1 MFFHLRCL
9 SEGKLL
15 SMPMS
20 TAINTAAVTTTLTAT
35 ALTAPSTP
43 TTILP
48 PTNVPHQLGADEPSY
63 MDFQSCPSPSPP
75 PPPVT
80 SQSESLYSIVL
91 KNPPKVSSQSEESLR
106 KNLPVSTSQSFDC
119 MRAAKTTLPV
129 VSNIP
134 RHSTTNDLSNETALN
149 MMSDLPLSEINTPT
163 SVESM
168 PLMTYPTVK
177 SPEIVTFDEGYG
189 EESYATIRRNDRAA
203 TNNTS
208 EQNSTTV
215 LQSQL

>member
-1 MFFHLRCL
+1 
-9 SEGKLL
+9 
-15 SMPMS
+15 MPMS

-48 PTNVPHQLGADEPSY
+48 PTNLPNQLGANEPSY
-63 MDFQSCPSPSPP
+63 MDFESCPSPSPP

-80 SQSESLYSIVL
+80 NQSESLYSIVL
-91 KNPPKVSSQSEESLR
+91 KNPPKVSSQSEESMR
-106 KNLPVSTSQSFDC
+106 NNLQISTSQSADC
-119 MRAAKTTLPV
+119 MRTAKTTLPL
-129 VSNIP
+129 VSNLP
-134 RHSTTNDLSNETALN
+134 RHSTTNDLSNETELN

-168 PLMTYPTVK
+168 PLMTYPIIK
-177 SPEIVTFDEGYG
+177 STEIVTSDEGYG
-189 EESYATIRRNDRAA
+189 EESYATVRRNDRAA
-203 TNNTS
+203 INNTS
-208 EQNSTTV
+208 EQSSTKV